1 MENQE
6 IVIKGTIS
14 GIIAVLEK
22 DFNMPYE
29 EAKFFVYVLLN
40 KSEGRAC
47 NVVKQDELNHWYSNE
62 EDDKYQG
69 QILHTHLVIN
79 FDNIKK
85 ELIHK
90 TYIYIWNFF
99 ISKGIEPV
107 LIGAELIYIIVSAI
121 KKIKDTDYC
130 IYAKIIELCIGNKN
144 RLFDISEVVTA
155 NRNVYIYLNMRI
167 VIVI

>member
-40 KSEGRAC
+40 KSEDRAC

-99 ISKGIEPV
+99 P
-107 LIGAELIYIIVSAI
+107 IYVSF
-121 KKIKDTDYC
+121 
-130 IYAKIIELCIGNKN
+130 GN
-144 RLFDISEVVTA
+144 
-155 NRNVYIYLNMRI
+155 
-167 VIVI
+167 